1 MKKIILVS
9 MALVSLFFVSCSKEK
24 ISRFKKERIKVGF
37 VYNGSIENDGYTK
50 SHDRARV
57 KLERQGVETL
67 FVENVPE
74 NELAAV
80 AMRELVSQGCSMI
93 FAISQGYAGS
103 VRQVSREYPN
113 VKFEHCSGSYTSDN
127 VSVYFGRMYEARYL
141 CGIVA
146 GMKTS
151 KNRIGYVAA
160 YPVSECI
167 RGINAFALGV
177 KSVNPDAKV
186 YVNWTNSWS
195 DPEKESLVA
204 SELLNSGCDVLAQH
218 QNSIASQ
225 MEAEIYGAYSIGYN
239 EPTGKLVPKSY
250 LTSAIFDWSV
260 YVEDEVNKFI
270 EGNWKSQKYWEGMN
284 RGIVRLDDLSD
295 NCARGTDKKIQEARV
310 LIEDGSLRVF
320 QGPLYDEAKVLR
332 VPDKVIMSDEE
343 IWNMDWF
350 IDSVSTLY

>member
-1 MKKIILVS
+1 MKKIILVFL
-9 MALVSLFFVSCSKEK
+9 ALVSLFYVSCSNERLSGIK
-24 ISRFKKERIKVGF
+24 RDRIKVGF

-50 SHDRARV
+50 SHDLARI
-57 KLERQGVETL
+57 KLERNGVETL

-80 AMRELVSQGCSMI
+80 AMRELISQGCSMI
-93 FAISQGYAGS
+93 FAISYGYGES
-103 VRQVSREYPN
+103 VRQVSKEYPN

-177 KSVNPDAKV
+177 RSVNPDARV

-218 QNSIASQ
+218 QNTNATQI
-225 MEAEIYGAYSIGYN
+225 EAEIYGAYSIGYN
-239 EPTGKLVPKSY
+239 EHTGKSVSKSC
-250 LTSAIFDWSV
+250 LTSAVFDWSV
-260 YVEDEVNKFI
+260 YVEDEVNKLI
-270 EGNWKSQKYWEGMN
+270 EGSWKSQKFWEGMS
-284 RGIVRLDDLSD
+284 RGVVRIDDLSD
-295 NCARGTDKKIQEARV
+295 ICASGTDKKVLKARG
-310 LIEDGSLRVF
+310 LIEDGSLHVF

-332 VPDKVIMSDEE
+332 VPDKVIMTDEE

-350 IDSVSTLY
+350 VDSVSTLY